1 MGGAEA
7 APAWCPALPGVA
19 AGRGKLPG
27 VAEGTR
33 AGPPAEAGVL
43 LEPLRRMPSFLAGCA
58 DPPAVA
64 GVMLPVPADA
74 GVPATAAGRGVAN
87 PPAAGGADLGA
98 LAGVPAAAAG
108 VPADAGGLL
117 LCPLSAN
124 LRGPVP
130 GADAGVACTAAC
142 CGVDAAGVAWPL
154 LLAPLSMILGPPG
167 VPVEGRG
174 AAGRDAPLRVK
185 PPGRGTDPEG
195 LGRAFAAA
203 DAMAPVLCCEG
214 ALARCSPLPEDATPL
229 LGCCAACCEPVFL
242 MVSLNR
248 APPELMAA
256 ICCPELKQR
265 S

>member
-1 MGGAEA
+1 MECCWDSGLPRDLLSVRRGLGGAEA
-7 APAWCPALPGVA
+7 APAAAWCPALPGIA
-19 AGRGKLPG
+19 AGRGRLPG

-64 GVMLPVPADA
+64 GVRAEA
-74 GVPATAAGRGVAN
+74 GVPATAAGRGVAK

-98 LAGVPAAAAG
+98 LAGVPAAAAAAAG
-108 VPADAGGLL
+108 VPAAAGGLL

-124 LRGPVP
+124 LRVPAP

-195 LGRAFAAA
+195 LGRALAAA
-203 DAMAPVLCCEG
+203 DAMAPVLSCEG
-214 ALARCSPLPEDATPL
+214 ALGRCSPLPEDATPL
-229 LGCCAACCEPVFL
+229 LGCCAAC
-242 MVSLNR
+242 
-248 APPELMAA
+248 
-256 ICCPELKQR
+256 
-265 S
+265 